1 MNKILVAVFGTETAA
16 YEGLSALKDLHTRG
30 DITLYATAV
39 IMKEPSGAVSIKQTA
54 DRGPIGTALGM
65 LTGGLVG
72 LLAGPAGVAA
82 GFAAGGAA
90 GLVFDLAELGID
102 TGFLDEVSKA
112 LSPVKTAVLAEV
124 QETWTTPVDTRL
136 EKLGAVV
143 FRRLRSEVIEDQM
156 ARESAAFA
164 TEMKQ
169 LRDELAQATTET
181 KAAVQREITAAKAK
195 LEAAQTQ
202 ARAKAEQSKHEM
214 EAKIAALR
222 EQINRASDRQKTKID
237 KRISAVKEE
246 YGVRSAK
253 LEQAGKLIK
262 EALTG

>member
-1 MNKILVAVFGTETAA
+1 
-16 YEGLSALKDLHTRG
+16 
-30 DITLYATAV
+30 
-39 IMKEPSGAVSIKQTA
+39 
-54 DRGPIGTALGM
+54 
-65 LTGGLVG
+65 
-72 LLAGPAGVAA
+72 
-82 GFAAGGAA
+82 
-90 GLVFDLAELGID
+90 
-102 TGFLDEVSKA
+102 
-112 LSPVKTAVLAEV
+112 
-124 QETWTTPVDTRL
+124 VDTRL

-222 EQINRASDRQKTKID
+222 EQINRARDRQKTKID